1 MPKNALVAPAA
12 LAVLMAVAVP
22 LASQQPRT
30 VSPAHLG
37 LGAPPPAI
45 RTEADLARFLDDLE
59 LQRWALDRATTL
71 EAYAQWKG
79 EPNHQVAGLQR
90 LSTDLASRRDYA
102 RVVDQW
108 KTRVKDST
116 LARRL
121 QLHATFFLP
130 AKADPA
136 VSLAL
141 ADLQTAI
148 QDSVQRF
155 RYQVAGQA
163 LTRTQLS
170 AVLDSSPDRTLR
182 RAAFEAI
189 PQVSARIGSGVRQA
203 MAMNDRIGR
212 QQGFP
217 SGAAAK
223 LSQSSLTPTQVL
235 RDLDAFDQATRPTYD
250 ALLERMRRDLGVEHL
265 EPWDLDYWFR
275 VQERAVADA
284 YPLDQG
290 AERTLALARG
300 LGFKVDSLPITVTI
314 YDVPTGGVAFDVRP
328 PYEARLLSNP
338 FSGSR
343 FYATLFH
350 EYGHTLHMTGIR
362 PDLPLAFLSLDEQPA
377 TEGVAEVLGLFA
389 YDRRFLA
396 RTAGVNPEQAA
407 ALERLGKLQHLLWI
421 RRTIAANAY
430 AEVQAYLDLEAD
442 LDSIYAASYR
452 RFVGV
457 ELPPGDYAGTRDMF
471 GTMPLYLPVY
481 LYADMIGTQLH
492 QAMRA
497 EFGADDLSK
506 EPRVAEWM
514 RRNFYGPGQSV
525 PWPEK
530 IRRAT
535 GKPLD
540 ARALAEFLAVDVG
553 K

>member
-1 MPKNALVAPAA
+1 MLIFARMPRAA
-12 LAVLMAVAVP
+12 LLSAVLAIP
-22 LASQQPRT
+22 LAAQQPKSAPP
-30 VSPAHLG
+30 VHLG
-37 LGAPPPAI
+37 LGAPAPVV
-45 RTEADLARFLDDLE
+45 RTEADLVRFLDDLE
-59 LQRWALDRATTL
+59 LQRWVVDRALSL
-71 EAYAQWKG
+71 EGYAQWRG
-79 EPNHQVAGLQR
+79 ESHHQVAGIQR

-102 RVVDQW
+102 MVIDQW
-108 KTRVKDST
+108 KPRVKDPT

-136 VSLAL
+136 LSLGL

-148 QDSVQRF
+148 QDTVQQF
-155 RYQVAGQA
+155 RYRVAGRL

-170 AVLDSSPDRTLR
+170 AVLDSSPDRPLR
-182 RAAFEAI
+182 QAAFEAV
-189 PQVSARIGSGVRQA
+189 PQVSERIGARVRQA
-203 MAMNDRIGR
+203 MGMNDRIGR

-217 SGAAAK
+217 NGAAAR
-223 LSQSSLTPTQVL
+223 LAQSSLTPNQVL

-250 ALLERMRRDLGVEHL
+250 ALLARMRKDLAVDHL
-265 EPWDLDYWFR
+265 EPWDLDHWFR

-284 YPLDQG
+284 YPIDKG
-290 AERTLALARG
+290 VERTLALARG
-300 LGFKVDSLPITVTI
+300 LGFQVDSLPITVTI
-314 YDVPTGGVAFDVRP
+314 YDVPTGGIAFDIRP

-338 FSGSR
+338 FAGAQ
-343 FYATLFH
+343 FYSTLFH
-350 EYGHTLHMTGIR
+350 EYGHTLHMTGIGA
-362 PDLPLAFLSLDEQPA
+362 DLPLVFLAMDEQPS
-377 TEGVAEVLGLFA
+377 TEGLAEVLGLFA

-407 ALERLGKLQHLLWI
+407 QLERLGKLQHLLWL

-457 ELPPGDYAGTRDMF
+457 ELPPGDYVGARDMF
-471 GTMPLYLPVY
+471 GTTPLYLPVY
-481 LYADMIGTQLH
+481 LYADMIGTQLQ

-497 EFGADDLSK
+497 EFGAEDLTQ
-506 EPRVAEWM
+506 EPRVAGWM
-514 RRNFYGPGQSV
+514 TTKFYGPGQSV

-535 GKPLD
+535 GKALD
-540 ARALAEFLAVDVG
+540 ARALAAYLAVDVG

>member
-1 MPKNALVAPAA
+1 MLLARSARAA
-12 LAVLMAVAVP
+12 ILSAVLALP
-22 LASQQPRT
+22 LAAQHPR
-30 VSPAHLG
+30 SPAPAHLG
-37 LGAPPPAI
+37 LGAPAPAV

-59 LQRWALDRATTL
+59 LQRWALERSLTL

-90 LSTDLASRRDYA
+90 LWTDLSSRRDYA

-108 KTRVKDST
+108 KPRVKDST

-121 QLHATFFLP
+121 QLHATFFLQ

-136 VSLAL
+136 LSLAL

-148 QDSVQRF
+148 QDTVQQF
-155 RYQVAGQA
+155 RYQVAGRS

-170 AVLDSSPDRTLR
+170 AVLDSSPDRALR
-182 RAAFEAI
+182 RAAFEAG
-189 PQVSARIGSGVRQA
+189 PQASARIGARVRQA

-212 QQGFP
+212 QQGFAN
-217 SGAAAK
+217 GAAAK
-223 LSQSSLTPTQVL
+223 LAQSSLTANQVL
-235 RDLDAFDQATRPTYD
+235 RDLDAFDQATRPTFD
-250 ALLERMRRDLGVEHL
+250 ALLARMRRDLAVDRL
-265 EPWDLDYWFR
+265 EPWDLDHWFR
-275 VQERAVADA
+275 IQERAVADA
-284 YPLDQG
+284 YPVDKG
-290 AERTLALARG
+290 VERTLALARG

-314 YDVPTGGVAFDVRP
+314 YDVPTGGIAFDIRP

-338 FSGSR
+338 FAGAQ
-343 FYATLFH
+343 FYSTLFH
-350 EYGHTLHMTGIR
+350 EYGHTLHATGIR
-362 PDLPLAFLSLDEQPA
+362 PDLPLAFISFDEQPA
-377 TEGVAEVLGLFA
+377 TEGVAETLGLFA

-407 ALERLGKLQHLLWI
+407 QLERLGKLHHLLWL

-430 AEVQAYLDLEAD
+430 AEVQAYLDLEAN
-442 LDSIYAASYR
+442 LDSIFAASYR

-457 ELPPGDYAGTRDMF
+457 ELPPGDYAGARDMF
-471 GTMPLYLPVY
+471 GTTPLYLPVY

-492 QAMRA
+492 QAMRN
-497 EFGADDLSK
+497 EFGTEDLTQ
-506 EPRVAEWM
+506 EPRVAGWLTEK
-514 RRNFYGPGQSV
+514 FYAPGQSI

-540 ARALAEFLAVDVG
+540 ARALAEYLAVEFG
-553 K
+553 T